1 MPSKLF
7 LICCVLV
14 QGVVVQANETGLSWR
29 QGLSRLQ
36 QASLTDSKE
45 TFALYIKVGE
55 ENSRW
60 FFPTPKSTSEARVS
74 LSGHQLVSI
83 FENYLK
89 DVGGNA
95 SEALLIVA
103 HTHPRKTVLAQ
114 IAEDEEVFKKGQPL
128 IDFID
133 IDNKITNPPSRDDL
147 AAPYVLQQIL
157 NRKDLGK
164 TRVFGVVVDP
174 SGAYKHRLFE
184 GTAEKVGLF
193 PAFQGETPYQ
203 YLGSSEQMEYDRRMN
218 RELYLVRR
226 RWIYFIN
233 NSKADSGRHLLSS
246 ETYAELRQTY
256 AAYGIGALL
265 EYAPNLEL
273 SKPE

>member
-1 MPSKLF
+1 MPRKLF
-7 LICCVLV
+7 LICCVLL
-14 QGVVVQANETGLSWR
+14 QGYLVQANESSLSWR

-74 LSGHQLVSI
+74 LSGNHLVSI

-89 DVGGNA
+89 DMGGNA
-95 SEALLIVA
+95 GQALLIVA

-114 IAEDEEVFKKGQPL
+114 IAEDQEVFKKGQPL

-157 NRKDLGK
+157 NRKELGQ

-184 GTAEKVGLF
+184 GTEEKVRLF
-193 PAFQGETPYQ
+193 PGFQGETPYQ
-203 YLGSSEQMEYDRRMN
+203 YLGSSEQIEYDRRMD

-233 NSKADSGRHLLSS
+233 HSKADSSANLSTS
-246 ETYAELRQTY
+246 EIYSELRQTY
-256 AAYGIGALL
+256 AAYGIGAVL
-265 EYAPNLEL
+265 EYAPGLGL
-273 SKPE
+273 SEPE